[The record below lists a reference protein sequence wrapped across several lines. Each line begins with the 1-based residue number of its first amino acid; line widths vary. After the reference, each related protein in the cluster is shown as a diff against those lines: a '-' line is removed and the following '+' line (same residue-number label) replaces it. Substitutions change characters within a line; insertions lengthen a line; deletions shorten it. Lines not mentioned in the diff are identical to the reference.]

1 MTTVVRV
8 LLTCVPVAVSSCAVP
23 LSEELAGREIP
34 AAPQPQLADAAEVTF
49 SADKKY
55 ETAKGVPLNG
65 DPVVCIAGKTYR
77 VNHGDVKPNKISVK
91 VGEEIAV
98 TSVIAWVNTGF
109 RKVCGPFVRFTP
121 EKDATYVVVNERI
134 GGKGVSF
141 LWTGMAFQTC
151 AVSVYRE
158 TSTGFTRV
166 PTQKVEAGTCHVPE
180 V

>member
-1 MTTVVRV
+1 M
-8 LLTCVPVAVSSCAVP
+8 SSCAVP
-23 LSEELAGREIP
+23 LSEQLAGKKIP
-34 AAPQPQLADAAEVTF
+34 VAPQPQLVDAAEIIF

-55 ETAKGVPLNG
+55 ETAKGVPFSG
-65 DPVVCIAGKTYR
+65 DPLTCTAGKIYR
-77 VNHGDVKPNKISVK
+77 VNQGDLKPNKINVK
-91 VGEEIAV
+91 AGEEVSV

-121 EKDATYVVVNERI
+121 EQGATYVVVNERI
-134 GGKGVSF
+134 GGKGVSA

-151 AVSVYRE
+151 EVSVYRE

-166 PTQKVEAGTCHVPE
+166 PAQKVEAGACRVPE